1 MMSSST
7 DELYLGSTVKVFL
20 NFNGVKIVTFTWNK
34 EQLGF
39 QIRRMNSA
47 SSLSEKERKWLLIT
61 RR

>member
-1 MMSSST
+1 MNSST
-7 DELYLGSTVKVFL
+7 DELCLGSMVEVFL